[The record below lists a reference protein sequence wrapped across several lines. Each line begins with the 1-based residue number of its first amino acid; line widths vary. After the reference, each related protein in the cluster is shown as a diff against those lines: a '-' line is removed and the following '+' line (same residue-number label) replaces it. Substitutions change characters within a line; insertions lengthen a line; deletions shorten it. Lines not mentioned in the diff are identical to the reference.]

1 MFDKSYLIQ
10 INTTIS
16 AGIAT
21 SPLYPITTPGDG
33 VIICGSGPFYS
44 TSAGLARTN
53 FGNRHESNVP
63 YIINQPWDQIQYLS
77 VFSTS
82 AVNLSLIVY
91 KELS

>member
-1 MFDKSYLIQ
+1 MFDKSYQYQ
-10 INTTIS
+10 INTTITS
-16 AGIAT
+16 GIPT
-21 SPLYPITTPGDG
+21 SPLYGLSTSGDG
-33 VIICGSGPFYS
+33 IIICGSNVFYS
-44 TSAGLARTN
+44 TTAGLARTN
-53 FGNRHESNVP
+53 FGNRHEASVP